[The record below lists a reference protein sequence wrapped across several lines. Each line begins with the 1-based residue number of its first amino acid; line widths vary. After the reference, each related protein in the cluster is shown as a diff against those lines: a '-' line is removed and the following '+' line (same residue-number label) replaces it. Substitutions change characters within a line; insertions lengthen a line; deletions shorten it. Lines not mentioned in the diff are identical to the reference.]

1 MTTLSKF
8 NNFKEFVYNI
18 KHLYMYML
26 LDSSTPTCEIALKM
40 WKLRLYISKPPWVHQ
55 IEKSSSRCTQ
65 SDQFPTILN
74 SG

>member
-18 KHLYMYML
+18 KHLYMYIL

-40 WKLRLYISKPPWVHQ
+40 WKLRLYISKPP
-55 IEKSSSRCTQ
+55 
-65 SDQFPTILN
+65 
-74 SG
+74 